1 MALARKSTAMDVF
14 RDKFHLA
21 GRFRVA
27 EIYNPDSP
35 GIYVREMYGKQLNE
49 FHEKF
54 FVDPLE
60 REPHQ
65 TIGAVWS
72 SHSGESEGRGFGK
85 SEMMGEESR
94 QLNRD
99 FGAEVLARFDVT
111 EEDIKANPFIAAYCT
126 FDQSKGIQSFPAAL
140 LEGVAFALRSDY
152 GEDGNVHQELRSRI
166 ACRINAEPPYESEA
180 IKHALLQK
188 LTSYKNLPIQLSHRQ
203 VGGFIDALCHDDTEA
218 LGEFIREKVGPRI
231 RTALGFHFVHIFNA
245 FASIAGIV
253 HVVYFVDQIENFA
266 KYARQQGR
274 DVRILRESMC
284 QTSPTS
290 DMASFVFQMH
300 INALHVL
307 EPIWHAEQ
315 LPSLDY
321 SLPLNKGRIVD
332 LRGLQSPSDAKKVTA
347 KLFSQ
352 MRPPGAKPPADLHPF
367 TEDSLELVRRAKDGN
382 PRRFLETLDAIMMEA
397 RKSGNGAYDK
407 TGQLELTFVRG
418 FVDEGATQSDTP
430 EEGDEDDLSN
440 PLQ

>member
-1 MALARKSTAMDVF
+1 MALARKSTAIDVF
-14 RDKFHLA
+14 RDKFHFA
-21 GRFRVA
+21 KRFRVA
-27 EIYNPDSP
+27 EMYNPDSP
-35 GIYVREMYGKQLNE
+35 GVYVREMYGKQLNE

-60 REPHQ
+60 REPRQ

-94 QLNRD
+94 LVNRD

-111 EEDIKANPFIAAYCT
+111 EGGIAENPFIAAYCA
-126 FDQSKGIQSFPAAL
+126 FEQSKGIRSFPAAL
-140 LEGVAFALRSDY
+140 LEGVAFALRSEY
-152 GEDGNVHQELRSRI
+152 GEGDNVHQELRSRI
-166 ACRINAEPPYESEA
+166 ASRINAEASYGSEA
-180 IKHALLQK
+180 IKRALLQK
-188 LTSYKNLPIQLSHRQ
+188 LTSYKNISIQLSHRQ
-203 VGGFIDALCHDDTEA
+203 VGGFIDMLCHDDTEA
-218 LGEFIREKVGPRI
+218 LAEFIREKIGPRI
-231 RTALGFHFVHIFNA
+231 RTELGFHFVHIFNA
-245 FASIAGIV
+245 FANIAGIV

-266 KYARQQGR
+266 KYARHQGR

-300 INALHVL
+300 MNAMHVL
-307 EPIWHAEQ
+307 DPIWQAEQ

-321 SLPLNKGRIVD
+321 SPPLNRGRIVD
-332 LRGLQSPSDAKKVTA
+332 LRGIESLSDAKKVTA

-352 MRPPGAKPPADLHPF
+352 MRPPGANPPTDLHPF
-367 TEDSLELVRRAKDGN
+367 TEDSLDLVRRAKDGN
-382 PRRFLETLDAIMMEA
+382 PREFLEALDAIMAEA
-397 RKSGNGAYDK
+397 KKLGNGAYDQS
-407 TGQLELTFVRG
+407 GQLELTFVRG
-418 FVDEGATQSDTP
+418 YCDKSAPQSDTP
-430 EEGDEDDLSN
+430 EDGDEDDLSN